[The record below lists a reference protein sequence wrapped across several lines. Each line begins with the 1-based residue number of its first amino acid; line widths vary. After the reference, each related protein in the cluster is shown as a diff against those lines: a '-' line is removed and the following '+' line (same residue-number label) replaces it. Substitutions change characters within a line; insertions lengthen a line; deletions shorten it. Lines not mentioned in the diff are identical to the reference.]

1 MATAAA
7 IISDNS
13 ECKDDS
19 DNWEMDREKRNKNQP
34 FTDDHTAILKDKFFK
49 TIETAASV

>member
-19 DNWEMDREKRNKNQP
+19 DNWEMDLREKSN
-34 FTDDHTAILKDKFFK
+34 H
-49 TIETAASV
+49 